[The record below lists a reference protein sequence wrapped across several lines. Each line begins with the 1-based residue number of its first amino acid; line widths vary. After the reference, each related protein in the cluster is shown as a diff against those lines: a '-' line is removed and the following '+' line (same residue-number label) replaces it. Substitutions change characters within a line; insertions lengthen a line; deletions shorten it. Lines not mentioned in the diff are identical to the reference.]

1 MSREQEILTDYRLI
15 VMEIETLERQSKFL
29 NKYIGGPRPV
39 RSPQLTGMP
48 RGTNNPEA
56 AMMQTIEEDD
66 PLYRIEELSEEL
78 RGMVTEFEAIVNR
91 IKDRRLFVII
101 RNYYGLG
108 WTDEKIAEYFDG
120 DDNGRRMMARQTVQ
134 KIRSD
139 YFNSL
144 ASNG

>member
-56 AMMQTIEEDD
+56 AMLQQIEEDD
-66 PLYRIEELSEEL
+66 PLYRLEELSEEL
-78 RGMVTEFEAIVNR
+78 RGMLAEFEAIVNR
-91 IKDRRLFVII
+91 IKDRRLFVIV

-120 DDNGRRMMARQTVQ
+120 DDNGRKMMARQTVQ

-144 ASNG
+144 A